1 MGRISDW
8 ISFVLSK
15 SSTDS
20 ASELQ
25 SKAEHGDA
33 EAQYYTKAV
42 RRYQEAADQGD
53 VDAQYNLGYHY
64 FAGLGVPQNYVLAH
78 MWFSLAASSEDIIL
92 PDHQDRAIG
101 KRDLVASK
109 MTRYQIAEAQRL
121 AREWKPEKEK

>member
-1 MGRISDW
+1 MGIITDW
-8 ISFVLSK
+8 FSSFRSK
-15 SSTDS
+15 RSADS

-33 EAQYYTKAV
+33 EARYYSKAV
-42 RRYQEAADQGD
+42 RRYQKAADQGD
-53 VDAQYNLGYHY
+53 VDAQYNLGYYY
-64 FAGLGVPQNYVLAH
+64 FAGLGVLQNYVLAH
-78 MWFSLAASSEDIIL
+78 MWISLAASSEDIIL
-92 PDHQDRAIG
+92 PDQQDQAIG